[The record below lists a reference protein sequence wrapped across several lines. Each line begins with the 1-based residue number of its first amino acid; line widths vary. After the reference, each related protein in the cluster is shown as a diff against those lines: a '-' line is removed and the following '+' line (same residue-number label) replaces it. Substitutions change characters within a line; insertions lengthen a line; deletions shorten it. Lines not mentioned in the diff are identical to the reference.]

1 MSYCFNKM
9 LKKQYLLLPIFILG
23 FRWAEAHSLPNSN
36 AQLMVGS
43 EYLLIKFHTP
53 LEILEM
59 AYQKPVNLKSD
70 ASLDSLKRYYLKH
83 ISVSDSLHSQWTI
96 SIENISLSGANT
108 EEIGYYQQIVTEIYL
123 KPSNANSL
131 TNFVLNCDIVI
142 HQVINQSILFSVE
155 DWQNG
160 ANKIKEIGVIKWDIP
175 TGRIMP
181 LKIQLEQIS
190 SFKSFT
196 NMLKLG
202 SQHIAEGTDHL
213 LFLLVLLLPIPL
225 LVNQKKWASQ
235 RSVRES
241 LVHILKVVTAF
252 TVGHSITLLFGA
264 LGWVFL
270 PSKFIEVLIAVS
282 ILVSAIHAIKPIFPN
297 REIYIA
303 LGFGLIHG
311 LAFAYT
317 LQDLSHNPFKMLL
330 SILGFNIGIELMQ
343 LAVIIAVIPWL
354 LLLSRTSFYAIFRVL
369 GAILAGIASIGWI
382 IERIFDE
389 PNIITNLIAKATN
402 YSSWLLGILIVG
414 TVLLYFLEKRKE
426 DMARVV

>member
-1 MSYCFNKM
+1 MIMQELRNNNQM
-9 LKKQYLLLPIFILG
+9 LKNQYLLLLIFILG

-36 AQLMVGS
+36 AQLIVGS
-43 EYLLIKFHTP
+43 ERLLVKFHTP

-70 ASLDSLKRYYLKH
+70 ASLDSLKQYYLKH
-83 ISVSDSLHSQWTI
+83 LSVTDSLHSQWTI
-96 SIENISLSGANT
+96 SIENITLSSAKT
-108 EEIGYYQQIVTEIYL
+108 EEIGDYQQIVAEIYL
-123 KPSNANSL
+123 KPSNVNSL

-160 ANKIKEIGVIKWDIP
+160 ANKEIGVIKWDIP
-175 TGRIMP
+175 TGKIMP

-225 LVNQKKWASQ
+225 SANNKKWASK
-235 RSVRES
+235 RSVRQS
-241 LVHILKVVTAF
+241 LVYILKVVTAF
-252 TVGHSITLLFGA
+252 TIGHSVTLLLGA

-270 PSKFIEVLIAVS
+270 PSKLIEVLIGVS

-297 REIYIA
+297 KETYIA

-311 LAFAYT
+311 LAFANT
-317 LQDLSHNPFKMLL
+317 LQDLNLDIVKMLL

-354 LLLSRTSFYAIFRVL
+354 ILLSRTSFYRIFSVG
-369 GAILAGIASIGWI
+369 GAILAGIAAIAWI
-382 IERIFDE
+382 IERLFE
-389 PNIITNLIAKATN
+389 KPNFITDSITKVASYAV
-402 YSSWLLGILIVG
+402 WLLGLLVLVSVMAYFFKKEKTIL
-414 TVLLYFLEKRKE
+414 
-426 DMARVV
+426 

>member
-1 MSYCFNKM
+1 MIKIKN
-9 LKKQYLLLPIFILG
+9 LLLLIFILG

-36 AQLMVGS
+36 AQLIVGS
-43 EYLLIKFHTP
+43 ERLLVKFHTP

-59 AYQKPVNLKSD
+59 AYQKPVNLKSE
-70 ASLDSLKRYYLKH
+70 ASLDSLKQYYLKH
-83 ISVSDSLHSQWTI
+83 ISVTDSLHSQWTI
-96 SIENISLSGANT
+96 SIGNISLSGANT
-108 EEIGYYQQIVTEIYL
+108 EEIGDYQQIIAEIYL
-123 KPSNANSL
+123 RPSNANSL

-155 DWQNG
+155 DWQNE
-160 ANKIKEIGVIKWDIP
+160 ANKNKEIGVIKWDIP
-175 TGRIMP
+175 TGKIMP

-190 SFKSFT
+190 GFKSFT

-225 LVNQKKWASQ
+225 LMNQKKWASQ

-270 PSKFIEVLIAVS
+270 PSKFIEVLIGVS

-311 LAFAYT
+311 LAFANT
-317 LQDLSHNPFKMLL
+317 LQDLNLNPFKMIL

-343 LAVIIAVIPWL
+343 LAVIVAVIPWL
-354 LLLSRTSFYAIFRVL
+354 LLLSRTSFYAIFRVF
-369 GAILAGIASIGWI
+369 GAVVAGIAAIGWI
-382 IERIFDE
+382 IERVLDE

-414 TVLLYFLEKRKE
+414 TVLLYFLEKNKE
-426 DMARVV
+426 DIARAV

>member
-1 MSYCFNKM
+1 M
-9 LKKQYLLLPIFILG
+9 LKKQYLLMLIFILG

-36 AQLMVGS
+36 AQLMVGK
-43 EYLLIKFHTP
+43 ERLLIKFHTP

-70 ASLDSLKRYYLKH
+70 ASLDSLKQYYLKH
-83 ISVSDSLHSQWTI
+83 IAVTDLLHSQWII
-96 SIENISLSGANT
+96 SIGNITLSDANT
-108 EEIGYYQQIVTEIYL
+108 EEIGDYQQIVAEIYL

-160 ANKIKEIGVIKWDIP
+160 ANKNKEIGIIRWDIP
-175 TGRIMP
+175 TGKIMP

-202 SQHIAEGTDHL
+202 SQHIAEGIDHL

-225 LVNQKKWASQ
+225 LVNNKKWASQ

-241 LVHILKVVTAF
+241 LIHILKVVTAF
-252 TVGHSITLLFGA
+252 TMGHSVTLLFGA
-264 LGWVFL
+264 LGWIFL
-270 PSKFIEVLIAVS
+270 PSKLIEVLIGVS

-297 REIYIA
+297 KETYIA
-303 LGFGLIHG
+303 LGFGLVHG
-311 LAFAYT
+311 LAFANT
-317 LQDLSHNPFKMLL
+317 LENLNLDITKMLL

-343 LAVIIAVIPWL
+343 LLVILLTIPWL
-354 LLLSRTSFYAIFRVL
+354 ILLSRTTFYTIFRVG
-369 GAILAGIASIGWI
+369 GAILAGIAAIAWI
-382 IERIFDE
+382 IERISQKS
-389 PNIITNLIAKATN
+389 NLITSFIEKATN
-402 YSSWLLGILIVG
+402 YSLWMLLGLICISLFV
-414 TVLLYFLEKRKE
+414 YFLEKRRRLE
-426 DMARVV
+426 N

>member
-1 MSYCFNKM
+1 M
-9 LKKQYLLLPIFILG
+9 LKKQYLLLLIFIFG

-43 EYLLIKFHTP
+43 ERLLMKFHTP

-59 AYQKPVNLKSD
+59 AYQKPVNLKSE
-70 ASLDSLKRYYLKH
+70 ASLDSLKQYYLKH
-83 ISVSDSLHSQWTI
+83 ISATDSLHSQWTI
-96 SIENISLSGANT
+96 SIENISLSAANT
-108 EEIGYYQQIVTEIYL
+108 EEIGDYQQIIAEIYL

-160 ANKIKEIGVIKWDIP
+160 ANKNKEIGIIKWDIP
-175 TGRIMP
+175 TGKIMP

-202 SQHIAEGTDHL
+202 SQHISEGTDHL

-225 LVNQKKWASQ
+225 LVNQKKWAST
-235 RSVRES
+235 RSVRQS
-241 LVHILKVVTAF
+241 LVHIFKVVTAF
-252 TVGHSITLLFGA
+252 TIGHSITLLLGA

-270 PSKFIEVLIAVS
+270 PSKPIEVLIGVS

-297 REIYIA
+297 KETYIA

-317 LQDLSHNPFKMLL
+317 LQDLNLSTSKMAL
-330 SILGFNIGIELMQ
+330 SILGFNLGIEFMQ
-343 LAVIIAVIPWL
+343 LVVIIAVIPWL
-354 LLLSRTSFYAIFRVL
+354 ILLSRTSFYSIFRV
-369 GAILAGIASIGWI
+369 GGSIVAIIAALAWI
-382 IERIFDE
+382 IERLFE
-389 PNIITNLIAKATN
+389 KANIVTDLITKAAN
-402 YSSWLLGILIVG
+402 YSIWLLGVLIFGAVFS
-414 TVLLYFLEKRKE
+414 YFLENNKK
-426 DMARVV
+426 DVQIN